1 MLGLRLLEYSE
12 SAINRKNVDVIVNFL
27 SGLITVPTPQ
37 FLNNIITGS
46 GVMTTFVYKE
56 LTRNPEIG
64 DTTV

>member
-37 FLNNIITGS
+37 FLNNITGS